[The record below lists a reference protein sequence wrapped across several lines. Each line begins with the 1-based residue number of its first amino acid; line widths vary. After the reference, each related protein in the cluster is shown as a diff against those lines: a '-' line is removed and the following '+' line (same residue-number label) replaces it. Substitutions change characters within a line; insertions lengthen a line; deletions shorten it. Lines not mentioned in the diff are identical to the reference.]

1 MSKYGGKMII
11 LGIETSCDDTAISLI
26 DEKGKVLSNVLSSQE
41 IFHRDFGGIVP
52 EIASRKHSE
61 LIGYVIT
68 EALKIAGKSLEDI
81 DLISVTKGPGLV
93 GSLLVGVEAAKSLS
107 FALNKPLIGINHLEG
122 HIYSLFLDS
131 SKLSRVK
138 NPFPLIIL
146 IASGGHTELIIME
159 GHLKYRVIG
168 KTRDDAAGEALDKFA
183 RFLGYGYPG
192 GPIIEKLGTTGNPEF
207 HKFPKL
213 TFKGSPYE
221 FSFSGL
227 KTAGVYFLEKNP
239 NITKNNLG
247 DIAASFEKAVVDIL
261 VERTL
266 RAARDY
272 KVKGIGVVGGVS
284 ANKRLRDTLIKK
296 SPVEVFLPEKIFST
310 DNAAMIA
317 LAGHIHFKRGD
328 KDNLLLDIYSRLE
341 IE

>member
-1 MSKYGGKMII
+1 MII

-26 DEKGKVLSNVLSSQE
+26 NERGEVLSNVLSSQE
-41 IFHRDFGGIVP
+41 IFHKDFGGIVP

-93 GSLLVGVEAAKSLS
+93 GSLLVGVETAKSIS
-107 FALNKPLIGINHLEG
+107 FALAKPLIGINHLEG
-122 HIYSLFLDS
+122 HIYSLFLGDS
-131 SKLSRVK
+131 RLNKRE
-138 NPFPLIIL
+138 NPFPMIIL
-146 IASGGHTELIIME
+146 IVSGGHTELVLME
-159 GHLKYRVIG
+159 GHLKYKVIG

-192 GPIIEKLGTTGNPEF
+192 GPIIEKLGTIGNYEF
-207 HKFPKL
+207 HKFPRL
-213 TFKGSPYE
+213 SFKGSPYE

-227 KTAGVYFLEKNP
+227 KTAGIYFLEKNP
-239 NITKNNLG
+239 NVIKNNLV

-266 RAARDY
+266 RTVRDY

-284 ANKRLRDTLIKK
+284 ANKRLRETLTIE

-317 LAGHIHFKRGD
+317 LAGYRHFERGD
-328 KDNLLLDIYSRLE
+328 KDNLLLDVFSRLE
-341 IE
+341 IK